1 MYNNDSKVISG
12 AMLLIGSAL
21 MLSNNAQAATQ
32 AEITAVE
39 TPKYWIDKGQAS
51 LDKADRIANNKK
63 RAKNVI
69 LFIGDGMGISTV
81 TASRIFEGQSQPG
94 NRGGEEHSLSFE
106 KFPHVALSK
115 VYQVN
120 QQTPDSAPTM
130 SSMITG
136 VKTNDGELSV
146 GANVRRGELSGKVID
161 DNKTVT
167 LLEQAEDRGMS
178 TGVVST
184 ARITHATPAACY
196 AHISD
201 RDWEAPGSKLPTAAT
216 VADIA
221 SQLVNFHKTNPKS
234 DGLEVALGG
243 GRSYFIPNTMA
254 DPEDTPTKGVRNDGV
269 DLTAQWTSQ
278 YKNSAYVYDKKGWD
292 AINVNNTD
300 HLLGLFEGSHMEY
313 EADRL
318 KDTNGE
324 PSLTEM
330 TEKAIQILKKN
341 PKGYFLMVEAGR
353 IDHAHHAGNA
363 YRALTDTVELSKA
376 VQKAVDMTDS
386 AANDTLI
393 IVSADHS
400 HTFTIAGY
408 PQRGNPILGLVTSPG
423 KTSPDLAADG
433 KPYATLSYANGGGFR
448 ETRPTLTATPMTS
461 TTPEKVIPDSTRVAA
476 DITDTLN
483 ITNTLHPN
491 FTQEA
496 TVPFAYGAETHAAEE
511 VAIYAKGPRAYLF
524 QGTQEQSYIYQVMA
538 KALGFA
544 PTVYK

>member
-1 MYNNDSKVISG
+1 MYNNDPKVISG

-21 MLSNNAQAATQ
+21 MLSNNAQAITQ
-32 AEITAVE
+32 DEILANQVKTTAVE
-39 TPKYWIDKGQAS
+39 TPKFWITQGQAS

-63 RAKNVI
+63 KAKNVI

-81 TASRIFEGQSQPG
+81 TASRIFEGQSLPG

-115 VYQVN
+115 TYQVN
-120 QQTPDSAPTM
+120 QQTSDSAPTM
-130 SSMITG
+130 SSMMTG

-146 GANVRRGELSGKVID
+146 GAIVPRGELSGKVID

-178 TGVVST
+178 TGIIST

-196 AHISD
+196 AHISN
-201 RDWEAPGSKLPTAAT
+201 RDWEADHRLPAGSS
-216 VADIA
+216 VRDIA
-221 SQLVNFHKTNPKS
+221 YQLVNFHKTNLKS

-243 GRSYFIPNTMA
+243 GRSYFMPDTMA
-254 DPEDTPTKGVRNDGV
+254 DPEDTTLKGLRKDGV
-269 DLTAQWTSQ
+269 DLTAQWKSQ
-278 YKNSAYVYDKKGWD
+278 YTNSAFVYDKSGWD
-292 AINVNNTD
+292 KIDATKTD
-300 HLLGLFEGSHMEY
+300 HLLGLFESTNHMEY

-318 KDTNGE
+318 KDKGGE

-341 PKGYFLMVEAGR
+341 PKGFFLMVEAGR
-353 IDHAHHAGNA
+353 IDHAHHSGNA
-363 YRALTDTVELSKA
+363 YRAITDTVELSKA

-393 IVSADHS
+393 VVSADHS

-423 KTSPDLAADG
+423 KATPDLAADG
-433 KPYATLSYANGGGFR
+433 KPYATLSYANGGGYR
-448 ETRPTLTATPMTS
+448 TARPTLTASTSILPVTP
-461 TTPEKVIPDSTRVAA
+461 AA
-476 DITDTLN
+476 GQADVNISDTMN
-483 ITNTLHPN
+483 PN
-491 FTQEA
+491 FIQEA
-496 TVPFAYGAETHAAEE
+496 TVPTGFGSETHAAEE

>member
-1 MYNNDSKVISG
+1 MYNNDPKVISG

-21 MLSNNAQAATQ
+21 MLSNNAQAITQ
-32 AEITAVE
+32 DEILANQVKTTAVE
-39 TPKYWIDKGQAS
+39 TPKFWIDSGKAS

-63 RAKNVI
+63 KAKNVI

-115 VYQVN
+115 TYQVN
-120 QQTPDSAPTM
+120 QQTSDSAPTM
-130 SSMITG
+130 SSMMTG

-146 GANVRRGELSGKVID
+146 GASVKRGELSGKVID
-161 DNKTVT
+161 DNKTMT
-167 LLEQAEDRGMS
+167 LLEQAEERGMS
-178 TGVVST
+178 TGIIST

-196 AHISD
+196 AHISN
-201 RDWEAPGSKLPTAAT
+201 RDWEADSKLPAGSS
-216 VADIA
+216 VNDIA
-221 SQLVNFHKTNPKS
+221 YQLVNFHKTNLKS

-243 GRSYFIPNTMA
+243 GRSYFMPDTMA
-254 DPEDTPTKGVRNDGV
+254 DPEDTTKKGLRKDG

-278 YKNSAYVYDKKGWD
+278 YKNADFVFDRSGWD
-292 AINVNNTD
+292 KIDPAKTD
-300 HLLGLFEGSHMEY
+300 HLLGLFESSNHMEY

-318 KDTNGE
+318 KDTGGE

-353 IDHAHHAGNA
+353 IDHAHHSGNA
-363 YRALTDTVELSKA
+363 YRALTDTVELSNA

-393 IVSADHS
+393 VVSADHS

-423 KTSPDLAADG
+423 KATPDLAADG
-433 KPYATLSYANGGGFR
+433 KPYATLSYANGGGYR
-448 ETRPTLTATPMTS
+448 TARPTLTASTSILPVTP
-461 TTPEKVIPDSTRVAA
+461 AA
-476 DITDTLN
+476 GQADVNILDTMN
-483 ITNTLHPN
+483 PN
-491 FTQEA
+491 FIQEA
-496 TVPFAYGAETHAAEE
+496 TVPTGFGSETHAAED

-538 KALGFA
+538 KALGIT

>member
-21 MLSNNAQAATQ
+21 MLSNNAQAITQ
-32 AEITAVE
+32 DEILANQVKTTAVE
-39 TPKYWIDKGQAS
+39 TPKFWIDSGKAS

-63 RAKNVI
+63 KAKNVI
-69 LFIGDGMGISTV
+69 LFIGDGMGVSTV

-94 NRGGEEHSLSFE
+94 NHGGEEHSLSFE

-115 VYQVN
+115 TYQVN
-120 QQTPDSAPTM
+120 QQTSDSAPTM
-130 SSMITG
+130 SSMMTG
-136 VKTNDGELSV
+136 VKTNEGVLSV
-146 GANVRRGELSGKVID
+146 GAIVPRGELSGKVID
-161 DNKTVT
+161 DNKTMT
-167 LLEQAEDRGMS
+167 LLEQAEERGMS
-178 TGVVST
+178 TGIIST

-196 AHISD
+196 AHISN
-201 RDWEAPGSKLPTAAT
+201 RDWEADRNLPAGSS
-216 VADIA
+216 VRDIA
-221 SQLVNFHKTNPKS
+221 YQLVNFHKTNLKS

-243 GRSYFIPNTMA
+243 GRTNFIPETMA
-254 DPEDTPTKGVRNDGV
+254 DPEDTASKGLRKDGV

-278 YKNSAYVYDKKGWD
+278 YINPAYVYDKKGWD
-292 AINVNNTD
+292 AIDVKNTD
-300 HLLGLFEGSHMEY
+300 HLLGLFERSHMEY

-341 PKGYFLMVEAGR
+341 PKGFFLMVEAGR
-353 IDHAHHAGNA
+353 IDHAHHSGNA
-363 YRALTDTVELSKA
+363 YRAITDTVEMSNA

-393 IVSADHS
+393 VVSADHS

-423 KTSPDLAADG
+423 EAKPDLAADG
-433 KPYATLSYANGGGFR
+433 KPYATLSYANGGGYR
-448 ETRPTLTATPMTS
+448 TARPTLTASSSILP
-461 TTPEKVIPDSTRVAA
+461 VAPAAGQA
-476 DITDTLN
+476 DVNILDTMN
-483 ITNTLHPN
+483 PN
-491 FTQEA
+491 FIQEA
-496 TVPFAYGAETHAAEE
+496 TVPTGFGSETHAAEE

>member
-1 MYNNDSKVISG
+1 MYNNDPKVISG

-21 MLSNNAQAATQ
+21 MLSNNAQAITQ
-32 AEITAVE
+32 DEILANQVKTTAVE
-39 TPKYWIDKGQAS
+39 TPKFWIDSGKAS

-63 RAKNVI
+63 KAKNVI

-81 TASRIFEGQSQPG
+81 AASRIFEGQSQPG

-115 VYQVN
+115 TYQVN
-120 QQTPDSAPTM
+120 QQTSDSAPTM
-130 SSMITG
+130 SSMMTG

-146 GANVRRGELSGKVID
+146 GANVKRGELSGKVID
-161 DNKTVT
+161 DNKTMT
-167 LLEQAEDRGMS
+167 LLEQAEERGMS
-178 TGVVST
+178 TGIIST

-196 AHISD
+196 AHISN
-201 RDWEAPGSKLPTAAT
+201 RDWEADSKLPAGSS
-216 VADIA
+216 VNDIA
-221 SQLVNFHKTNPKS
+221 YQLVNFHKTNLKS

-243 GRSYFIPNTMA
+243 GRSYFMPDTMA
-254 DPEDTPTKGVRNDGV
+254 DPEDTTKKGLRKDG

-278 YKNSAYVYDKKGWD
+278 YKNADFVFDRSGWD
-292 AINVNNTD
+292 KIDPAKTD
-300 HLLGLFEGSHMEY
+300 HLLGLFESSNHMEY

-318 KDTNGE
+318 KDTGGE

-353 IDHAHHAGNA
+353 IDHAHHSGNA
-363 YRALTDTVELSKA
+363 YRALTDTVELSNA

-393 IVSADHS
+393 VVSADHS

-423 KTSPDLAADG
+423 KATPDLAADG
-433 KPYATLSYANGGGFR
+433 KPYATLSYANGGGYR
-448 ETRPTLTATPMTS
+448 TARPTLTASSSILPVTP
-461 TTPEKVIPDSTRVAA
+461 AA
-476 DITDTLN
+476 GQADVNILDTMN
-483 ITNTLHPN
+483 PN
-491 FTQEA
+491 FIQEA
-496 TVPFAYGAETHAAEE
+496 TVPTGFGSETHAAED